1 MDDLP
6 AIAIKRPPNHPLTEE
21 KIIEMANEALVGDFA
36 LTGGIYFVNEFPM
49 TPSGKVKRG
58 ALKELAN
65 GWYKEQLKK
74 LEKERR
80 KNEPAPMYFL
90 S

>member
-1 MDDLP
+1 M
-6 AIAIKRPPNHPLTEE
+6 
-21 KIIEMANEALVGDFA
+21 IEMANEVLSGDLALR
-36 LTGGIYFVNEFPM
+36 GGVYCVNEFPM

-65 GWYKEQLKK
+65 NLYREQLKK

-80 KNEPAPMYFL
+80 KYEPAPMYFL

>member
-1 MDDLP
+1 MPALVIKLP
-6 AIAIKRPPNHPLTEE
+6 VNHPMKEE
-21 KIIEMANEALVGDFA
+21 QVIEVAHEVLAGDFT

-58 ALKELAN
+58 ALRDLAN

-74 LEKERR
+74 LEKDRR
-80 KNEPAPMYFL
+80 KNEPAPLFFL

>member
-1 MDDLP
+1 M
-6 AIAIKRPPNHPLTEE
+6 
-21 KIIEMANEALVGDFA
+21 IEMAHEALSGDFA

-58 ALKELAN
+58 ALKELVN
-65 GWYKEQLKK
+65 GWYKEQLKRV
-74 LEKERR
+74 EKQRR